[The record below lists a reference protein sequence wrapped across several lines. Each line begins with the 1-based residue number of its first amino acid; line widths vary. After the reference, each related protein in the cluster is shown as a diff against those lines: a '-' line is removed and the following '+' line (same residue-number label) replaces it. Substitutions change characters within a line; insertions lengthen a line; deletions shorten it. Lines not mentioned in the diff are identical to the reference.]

1 MQRIPVRLKGREK
14 TYEIKIG
21 TRLLSSLGSDVRA
34 VLGPDARRVAIIS
47 NRTVFDLFG
56 RQAAGSL
63 TKGGLKVSH
72 WLMPDG
78 ERNKTLRSLS
88 KALCF
93 LLDAGLERSDAVI
106 ALGGG
111 VVGDL
116 AGFAAASYMR
126 GISFVQVPTT
136 LLAQIDASVG
146 GKTGVNLEG
155 GKNLVGAFH
164 QPRLVLIDTR
174 TLETLPQRELTAG
187 WCEGVKQSAIASRK
201 LFDQTCK
208 ALRNPDDQ
216 DLLAAVIGAQCR
228 FKASIVSADE
238 REEIARN
245 DQRSR
250 RILNFGHTTA
260 HALESM
266 TQYGRFRHGEAVG
279 HGILVAGEISKNL
292 GMLPSSELQSLRD
305 AVTLCGRLPRA
316 DDLPINQIIK
326 SLARDKKAVG
336 GTVNWILLERIG
348 SPRIVNGREIT
359 PALLRESLRSAL
371 A

>member
-21 TRLLSSLGSDVRA
+21 TRLLSTLGSDVRA

-93 LLDAGLERSDAVI
+93 LLD
-106 ALGGG
+106 
-111 VVGDL
+111 
-116 AGFAAASYMR
+116 
-126 GISFVQVPTT
+126 PTT

-174 TLETLPQRELTAG
+174 TLETLPRRELTAG
-187 WCEGVKQSAIASRK
+187 WCEGVKQSAIASRR
-201 LFDQTCK
+201 LVEQTCK

-228 FKASIVSADE
+228 FKASIVAADE

-260 HALESM
+260 HALELI
-266 TQYGRFRHGEAVG
+266 TKYRRFRHGEAVG

-292 GMLPSSELQSLRD
+292 GMLPRSELQSLRD

-348 SPRIVNGREIT
+348 SPLIVSGREIT
-359 PALLRESLRSAL
+359 PALLRESLRSA
-371 A
+371 